1 MCFRDMDELG
11 DDSLILVTTGR
22 DCVFKVWVM
31 VEDTDPEGKCGQNT
45 TYLHLV
51 NIEPTKRIT

>member
-31 VEDTDPEGKCGQNT
+31 VEDSDPEGKRGQNT
-45 TYLHLV
+45 TYSHLV
-51 NIEPTKRIT
+51 T